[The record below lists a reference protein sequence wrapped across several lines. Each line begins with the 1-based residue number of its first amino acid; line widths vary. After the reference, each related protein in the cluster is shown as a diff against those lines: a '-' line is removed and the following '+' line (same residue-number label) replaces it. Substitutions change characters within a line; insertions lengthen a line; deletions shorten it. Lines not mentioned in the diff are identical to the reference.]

1 MIYEAHT
8 AYVAP
13 ARPRSGIG
21 WLLLGIVLACA
32 ICVLWVIS
40 LFGTVFLAAGV
51 EGGQAWIERMTRA
64 DSPTST
70 LLVIATLW
78 GLAFGVLAVTPL
90 VHRRSASTLFGPR
103 RRMWRHFLIATLVC
117 GGVLAASAIIPFGYD
132 PVPGL
137 DLSLWLNFLPLSLL
151 VILGQT
157 GAEELF
163 FRGYL
168 QQQLAARF
176 NTPLVWMGLPS
187 ILFGL
192 GHLDLSNGPVLA
204 WLTVAA
210 TGLFGLCAA
219 DLTARTGSIGAAWGF
234 HFANNVA
241 AILIVSLSGT
251 LSGLAL
257 YVTPFGPA
265 DTDILLPLLLRD
277 MATTVVIWAAIRF
290 ALAKT
295 GR

>member
-1 MIYEAHT
+1 MTYKAHT
-8 AYVAP
+8 AFVAT
-13 ARPRSGIG
+13 AQARSGIG
-21 WLLLGIVLACA
+21 WLMLGFVLACV
-32 ICVLWVIS
+32 ITVLWVIG
-40 LFGTVFLAAGV
+40 LFFTVFLTAGV
-51 EGGQAWIERMTRA
+51 EGGQDWLDRMTRA

-78 GLAFGVLAVTPL
+78 GLALGVMVVAPL
-90 VHRRSASTLFGPR
+90 VHRRSAWTLFGPM
-103 RRMWRHFLIATLVC
+103 RRMRRQFLIATLVC
-117 GGVLAASAIIPFGYD
+117 GAVLAVSALIPSGYE

-137 DLSLWLNFLPLSLL
+137 NLALWLNFLPLSLL

-157 GAEELF
+157 GAEELL

-176 NTPLVWMGLPS
+176 NTPLVWMGVPS

-192 GHLDLSNGPVLA
+192 AHLDPSNGPVLA
-204 WLTVAA
+204 WLVVAA

-219 DLTARTGSIGAAWGF
+219 DLTARTGTIGAAWGF

-241 AILIVSLSGT
+241 AILVVSLSGT

-257 YVTPFGPA
+257 WVTPFGA
-265 DTDILLPLLLRD
+265 SETETLVPLLLRD
-277 MATTVVIWAAIRF
+277 MATTVAIWAAIRF